1 MRYNRYTQFIL
12 VFVFAVILAGGVVRT
27 TQSGMG
33 CPDWPHCFGRWIP
46 PVNKSQLP
54 PDYEKYL
61 DKQDIDH
68 TFNAFHTW
76 VEYINRLLGALLGV
90 FVFIHAIWSFRKFYK
105 TNRNVCWLSLL
116 LLLST
121 GFQGWLGKKV
131 VDANLEV
138 VKITIHMLVAL
149 AIAIIPATILCLL
162 QKEPKINDGQLKW
175 LLNTSVIVLLLQ
187 IIAGTDVREQIDE
200 ISKMLHYQQRD
211 LWIMKLDGIFALHKA
226 FAAAVAL
233 LSFGIFFR
241 SLSYKPLRKNA
252 TWLFVSLILVITAG
266 MILSYF
272 NIPAFVQ
279 PIHLL
284 SSSILFV
291 VLFVFRLRIS

>member
-200 ISKMLHYQQRD
+200 ISKMLHYQ
-211 LWIMKLDGIFALHKA
+211 
-226 FAAAVAL
+226 
-233 LSFGIFFR
+233 
-241 SLSYKPLRKNA
+241 
-252 TWLFVSLILVITAG
+252 
-266 MILSYF
+266 
-272 NIPAFVQ
+272 
-279 PIHLL
+279 
-284 SSSILFV
+284 
-291 VLFVFRLRIS
+291 